1 LLLLSEEIDN
11 VIFMKKINEI
21 KNEILF
27 VSKLTEVNS
36 KKIRILVSALLAN
49 ATVLFDI
56 LIILIFSSFF
66 TKPLTINSFFD
77 MFIENPEM
85 LPFLIFFRFST
96 VLLDKLNIR
105 FLQLKISE
113 NLKSYLMKE
122 LYKKGNYSLGDA
134 TFYLT
139 QFTDHI
145 SYFYGALAQTISGLM
160 QIIVYLMFLLIT
172 DLDTV
177 LIFLLIGLIIYIPSL
192 YFLKKGRQ
200 YMDKA
205 YNYSKEI
212 NRKTQRL
219 IDNMF
224 LIKILKTED
233 LEFDNF
239 KLNNYKYTASQVKNF
254 FYNIINSLTPNFIV
268 TFSLSLLIV
277 SFGILKNLT
286 LEFIGITSSTS
297 PNIRCSINNGLNMA
311 VNSYVH
317 LERLREF
324 SDNEVRTKV
333 TTSEIE
339 AKSKNIVELKNINFK
354 YFGMDQLFFENLSL
368 NIERDKHTL
377 ITGPNGSGKSTLLG
391 LISGVLT
398 PLSGTMA
405 FGTKKIG
412 YVGVKPLIVEGTLKE
427 NLVYGNKADIPES
440 DINDLIDEFD
450 LFQEENF
457 ISLNTTINNESLSS
471 GQFQKIAFIRALL
484 ADVELLILDEA
495 TSNLDEASKD
505 KIINFLNKKS
515 LTIINSTHNKD
526 SFKFDQEVK
535 ILLNG
540 DQREISL

>member
-1 LLLLSEEIDN
+1 MLLLSEEIDN

-224 LIKILKTED
+224 LIKILKTEN
-233 LEFDNF
+233 LEIENF
-239 KLNNYKYTASQVKNF
+239 QHNNLKYTTSQVKNF
-254 FYNIINSLTPNFIV
+254 FFNIVNSLTPNFIV
-268 TFSLSLLIV
+268 TFSLSILIIF
-277 SFGILKNLT
+277 FGVLKNLT
-286 LEFIGITSSTS
+286 LEFIGVTLRLVQTLGA
-297 PNIRCSINNGLNMA
+297 INNGLNMA

-377 ITGPNGSGKSTLLG
+377 ITGPNGSGKSTL
-391 LISGVLT
+391 
-398 PLSGTMA
+398 
-405 FGTKKIG
+405 
-412 YVGVKPLIVEGTLKE
+412 
-427 NLVYGNKADIPES
+427 
-440 DINDLIDEFD
+440 
-450 LFQEENF
+450 
-457 ISLNTTINNESLSS
+457 
-471 GQFQKIAFIRALL
+471 
-484 ADVELLILDEA
+484 
-495 TSNLDEASKD
+495 
-505 KIINFLNKKS
+505 
-515 LTIINSTHNKD
+515 
-526 SFKFDQEVK
+526 
-535 ILLNG
+535 
-540 DQREISL
+540 

>member
-1 LLLLSEEIDN
+1 
-11 VIFMKKINEI
+11 MKKIAKV
-21 KNEILF
+21 KNEILY
-27 VSKLTEVNS
+27 VSKLTKVNS
-36 KKIRILVSALLAN
+36 KKLRIFLSAFLAN

-66 TKPLTINSFFD
+66 TSPNSINNFFD
-77 MFIENPEM
+77 FFINNPET
-85 LPFLIFFRFST
+85 LPILIFLRFFF

-113 NLKSYLMKE
+113 NLKSYLIKE

-160 QIIVYLMFLLIT
+160 QILVYLIFLLIT

-177 LIFLLIGLIIYIPSL
+177 LVFLLIGVVIYLPSL
-192 YFLKKGRQ
+192 YFLKKGRI
-200 YMDKA
+200 YMDSTYK
-205 YNYSKEI
+205 YSKEI

-224 LIKILKTED
+224 LIKILKTEN
-233 LEFDNF
+233 LEIENF
-239 KLNNYKYTASQVKNF
+239 QQNNLKYTISQVKNF
-254 FYNIINSLTPNFIV
+254 FFNIVNSLTPNFIV
-268 TFSLSLLIV
+268 TFSLSILIIF
-277 SFGILKNLT
+277 FGVLKNLT
-286 LEFIGITSSTS
+286 LEFIGITLRLVQTLGA
-297 PNIRCSINNGLNMA
+297 INNGLNMA

-333 TTSEIE
+333 TTFEIE
-339 AKSKNIVELKNINFK
+339 PKSKNIVELKNINFK

-368 NIERDKHTL
+368 NIQRDKHTL

-457 ISLNTTINNESLSS
+457 VSLNTTINNESLSS

-526 SFKFDQEVK
+526 SFKFDREVK

-540 DQREISL
+540 DQREISP

>member
-1 LLLLSEEIDN
+1 
-11 VIFMKKINEI
+11 MKKIAKV
-21 KNEILF
+21 KNEILY
-27 VSKLTEVNS
+27 VSKLTKVNS
-36 KKIRILVSALLAN
+36 KKLRIFLSAFLAN
-49 ATVLFDI
+49 ATVLLDI

-66 TKPLTINSFFD
+66 TTPSSINIFFD
-77 MFIENPEM
+77 FFIDNPEA
-85 LPFLIFFRFST
+85 LPILVFMRFLF

-113 NLKSYLMKE
+113 NLKSYVIKE

-160 QIIVYLMFLLIT
+160 QILVYLIFLLIT
-172 DLDTV
+172 DLETV
-177 LIFLLIGLIIYIPSL
+177 LVFLLIGIIIYLPSL
-192 YFLKKGRQ
+192 YFLNKGRI
-200 YMDKA
+200 YMDSTYK
-205 YNYSKEI
+205 YSKEI

-224 LIKILKTED
+224 LIKILKTEN
-233 LEFDNF
+233 LEIKNF
-239 KLNNYKYTASQVKNF
+239 QHNNLKYTTSQLKNF
-254 FYNIINSLTPNFIV
+254 FFNIVNSLTPNFIV
-268 TFSLSLLIV
+268 TFSLSILIIF
-277 SFGILKNLT
+277 FGILKNLT
-286 LEFIGITSSTS
+286 LEFIGITLRLVQTLGT
-297 PNIRCSINNGLNMA
+297 INNGLNMA

-333 TTSEIE
+333 TTVEIE
-339 AKSKNIVELKNINFK
+339 PESKNIIELKNINFK
-354 YFGMDQLFFENLSL
+354 YFGMDQPFFENLSL

-427 NLVYGNKADIPES
+427 NLVYGNKANISES

-457 ISLNTTINNESLSS
+457 VSLNTTINNESLSS

-495 TSNLDEASKD
+495 TSNLDEVSKE

-526 SFKFDQEVK
+526 SFKFDREIK

-540 DQREISL
+540 DQREISP

>member
-286 LEFIGITSSTS
+286 LEFIGITLRLVQTLG
-297 PNIRCSINNGLNMA
+297 SINNGLNMA

-317 LERLREF
+317 LERLKEF
-324 SDNEVRTKV
+324 SNNKLNKTISTIELK
-333 TTSEIE
+333 SE
-339 AKSKNIVELKNINFK
+339 SQNIVELKNLDFK
-354 YFGMDQLFFENLSL
+354 YFGMEKLFFENISL
-368 NIERDKHTL
+368 DIKKGKHVI

-391 LISGVLT
+391 LIAGVLN
-398 PLSGTMA
+398 PISGSIKYSTN
-405 FGTKKIG
+405 KIG

-427 NLVYGNKADIPES
+427 NLLYGNNKEIAIEN
-440 DINDLIDEFD
+440 IQNLIKKFD
-450 LFQEENF
+450 LFQEDNIVNLETF
-457 ISLNTTINNESLSS
+457 ISNESLSS
-471 GQFQKIAFIRALL
+471 GQFQKIAFIRAIL

-495 TSNLDEASKD
+495 TSNLDEDSKD
-505 KIINFLNKKS
+505 KIVDILNKKDI
-515 LTIINSTHNKD
+515 TIINSTHNKD
-526 SFKFDQEVK
+526 IFNFDYEIK
-535 ILLNG
+535 ILVDDDKRSIL
-540 DQREISL
+540 I